1 MARRVRSYSLE
12 NRTTRRKLAVSK
24 KPYPVQLAPKIALTY
39 RRNKG
44 AGVWSVK
51 APFGL
56 KKFAIADDLEDANGK
71 SVMTYW
77 QALDKARTLARAGEG
92 SCDALT
98 TVKEAVDNYEAD
110 LAARGAQKDN
120 ATAIRRNLPDTL
132 AAKPVALLTE
142 KELRTWR
149 NGIVKR
155 GLKPASADRV
165 ARVFKAALH
174 LAASDDPRIINLSA
188 WKNGLKRLPDGET
201 ARNVI
206 LSDGTVSAVVRACYD
221 AEHELGVLIET
232 LACTGSRE
240 SQVLRLD
247 VLDLQPDRDDPRL
260 MMPSSRK
267 GRNRKIQRKPLPI
280 PPRLAAMLRQ
290 AAAGRAPHVRLLEKI
305 RDLSER
311 FRVATRHLGLA
322 PETTPYAL
330 RHSSIARMLLH
341 RVPVRVVASHHDTS
355 VEMIETHY
363 SRYITE
369 VSDTL
374 TRQTL
379 LDFGTS
385 IPPDNVA
392 PSAAG
397 NEGRTAE
404 SANIFL

>member
-1 MARRVRSYSLE
+1 MARRIRSHNLE
-12 NRTTRRKLAVSK
+12 TRTARLKLAVSK
-24 KPYPVQLAPKIALTY
+24 KPYPALLAPKIALTY

-56 KKFAIADDLEDANGK
+56 KKFAIADDLEDANGET
-71 SVMTYW
+71 VLTYW
-77 QALDKARTLARAGEG
+77 QALEKARTLARAGEG
-92 SCDALT
+92 SSDRLI
-98 TVKEAVDNYEAD
+98 TVGEAVDNYEAD

-120 ATAIRRNLPDTL
+120 ATSIRRNLPDTL

-174 LAASDDPRIINLSA
+174 LAASDDPRIINVNA

-206 LSDGTVSAVVRACYD
+206 LSDKTVRAVVRASYEN
-221 AEHELGVLIET
+221 EHELGVFIET
-232 LACTGSRE
+232 LAESGARE
-240 SQVLRLD
+240 SQVLRVEVADLLD
-247 VLDLQPDRDDPRL
+247 DPVAPRL

-280 PPRLAAMLRQ
+280 PPCLAAILRQ
-290 AAAGRAPHVRLLEKI
+290 AAAGRAPHARLLNKI
-305 RDLSER
+305 RNLSDR
-311 FRVATRHLGLA
+311 FRTATKHLGLDPDA
-322 PETTPYAL
+322 TPYAL
-330 RHSSIARMLLH
+330 RHSRIVRMLLDG
-341 RVPVRVVASHHDTS
+341 VPVRVVASHHDTS
-355 VEMIETHY
+355 VEMIEKHY
-363 SRYITE
+363 SRYITD

-374 TRQTL
+374 TRRTL
-379 LDFGTS
+379 LDFGT
-385 IPPDNVA
+385 A
-392 PSAAG
+392 PRSADVVPLA
-397 NEGRTAE
+397 RLA
-404 SANIFL
+404 S

>member
-1 MARRVRSYSLE
+1 MARRIRSYGLE
-12 NRTTRRKLAVSK
+12 NRTARLKLDPRK
-24 KPYPVQLAPKIALTY
+24 KPYTAQIAPGIQLAY

-56 KKFAIADDLEDANGK
+56 KKFSIADDLEDANGE

-92 SCDALT
+92 SSDALI
-98 TVKEAVDNYEAD
+98 TVKEAIDNYEAD

-174 LAASDDPRIINLSA
+174 LAASDDPRIINVTA
-188 WKNGLKRLPDGET
+188 WKNGLKRLPDGDT

-206 LSDGTVSAVVRACYD
+206 LSDQTASAVVRASYD
-221 AEHELGVLIET
+221 DEHELGVLIDVLAET
-232 LACTGSRE
+232 GARE
-240 SQVLRLD
+240 SQVLRAEVADLLD
-247 VLDLQPDRDDPRL
+247 DPVAPRL

-280 PPRLAAMLRQ
+280 SPRLAVVLRQ
-290 AAAGRAPHVRLLEKI
+290 ATIGRAPEAPLLDPI
-305 RDLSER
+305 RILSER
-311 FRVATRHLGLA
+311 FRTATKHLGLDPA
-322 PETTPYAL
+322 ATPYAL
-330 RHSSIARMLLH
+330 RHSSFVRMLLNN
-341 RVPVRVVASHHDTS
+341 VPVRVVASHHDTS
-355 VEMIETHY
+355 VEMIERHY
-363 SRYITE
+363 SRYITD
-369 VSDTL
+369 VSDAL
-374 TRQTL
+374 TRRTL
-379 LDFGTS
+379 LDFAAPAPVAT
-385 IPPDNVA
+385 NVITLA
-392 PSAAG
+392 RVVA
-397 NEGRTAE
+397 T
-404 SANIFL
+404 

>member
-1 MARRVRSYSLE
+1 MARRIRSFSLE
-12 NRTTRRKLAVSK
+12 TRTARLKLAVSK

-39 RRNKG
+39 RRNRG

-56 KKFAIADDLEDANGK
+56 KKFAIADDLEDANGE

-92 SCDALT
+92 SSDRLI
-98 TVKEAVDNYEAD
+98 TVGAIDNYEAD
-110 LAARGAQKDN
+110 LAARGGMKDN

-174 LAASDDPRIINLSA
+174 LAASDDPRIVNLTA

-206 LSDGTVSAVVRACYD
+206 LSDEAVRAVVHACYQD
-221 AEHELGVLIET
+221 AQELGVFIDT
-232 LACTGSRE
+232 LAESGARE
-240 SQVLRLD
+240 SQALRVEVADLLD
-247 VLDLQPDRDDPRL
+247 DPIAPRL
-260 MMPSSRK
+260 MLPSSRK

-280 PPRLAAMLRQ
+280 SPRLAAILRQ
-290 AAAGRAPHVRLLEKI
+290 AAVGRATHAPLLDRI
-305 RDLSER
+305 RGLSER
-311 FRVATRHLGLA
+311 FRTAIRHLGLDPDA
-322 PETTPYAL
+322 TPYAL
-330 RHSSIARMLLH
+330 
-341 RVPVRVVASHHDTS
+341 
-355 VEMIETHY
+355 
-363 SRYITE
+363 
-369 VSDTL
+369 
-374 TRQTL
+374 
-379 LDFGTS
+379 
-385 IPPDNVA
+385 IP
-392 PSAAG
+392 
-397 NEGRTAE
+397 TALINDCCPC
-404 SANIFL
+404 SCGD